1 MLRQMEAQA
10 PHDRKLAYLMLRF
23 TLGLSIL
30 MHGLVRLPHL
40 SAFADGLVKLFA
52 ETPLPAAMVR
62 PFAIRLVPIETIVG
76 LLILVG
82 LGTRWS
88 LLLGALT
95 VAPLVFGTALRS
107 DWDTLAIQMLYAF
120 IYAVLIATRDDN
132 TYSVDQLIRRYKNL
146 PTIGDEKEIFDCKR

>member
-10 PHDRKLAYLMLRF
+10 PRDRKVAYLMLRF

-62 PFAIRLVPIETIVG
+62 PFGVSLVPIETIVG

-82 LGTRWS
+82 LWTPWS
-88 LLLGALT
+88 LLRCPLPDGS
-95 VAPLVFGTALRS
+95 LVFGNAFLS
-107 DWDTLAIQMLYAF
+107 ECDILAI
-120 IYAVLIATRDDN
+120 
-132 TYSVDQLIRRYKNL
+132 
-146 PTIGDEKEIFDCKR
+146 